1 MKILIA
7 DDEMLVRA
15 GLKSSINWER
25 ENIVIVGEADN
36 GEKTINMVAELKP
49 DLLLLDIN
57 MPIMN
62 GIEVLKELKRRKDEC
77 KVIVLSCHDEFEY
90 VKEAMRYGAVD
101 YILKHKIE
109 PESIINILKEVKET
123 IKAERNKN
131 DSEIANTK
139 SERELIYE
147 RNKFLCKLLKGY
159 QFQDYELTSLADTMG
174 LKLTSRNII
183 CILFEVDKYKE
194 VLNRYNS
201 YEKELLQVSIENIS
215 KELLSNVKES
225 EFVIKEDNLY
235 AILLSNIEGAS
246 EQNIYQNS
254 ITLIKRFQ
262 NTFKKYLNIEI
273 TFAISEMYNGLN
285 NTGKVFDK
293 TLAALSQK
301 FLFPDNYYFFVRDID
316 FKKPFYVNSFLS
328 VEEILGE
335 NISYECAVDYL
346 ISKFEQLK
354 TNQYVDIKS
363 LKTVL
368 SGILYSL
375 TNKYLE
381 DESLVVNEEL
391 WESIKD
397 VNNYLNSLKE
407 KTDLLPDSS
416 IELNN
421 YLVREAVTYIN
432 KNYEKDISL
441 KLLSD
446 YLKVSES
453 YISRLFNKE
462 MNMTVSNYINIKRVE
477 KAKELLRT
485 TTLKN
490 YEIAEK
496 VGYKNHMH
504 YNIVFKKLANCTPSE
519 YRNKLL

>member
-36 GEKTINMVAELKP
+36 GEKTVNMVTELKP

-62 GIEVLKELKRRKDEC
+62 GIEVLKELRRRKEEC

-101 YILKHKIE
+101 YILKHQIE
-109 PESIINILKEVKET
+109 PESIVNILKDVKET

-139 SERELIYE
+139 SERESKYE
-147 RNKFLCKLLKGY
+147 KNDFLCKLLKGY
-159 QFQDYELTSLADTMG
+159 QFQEHELTNHINAMG
-174 LKLTSRNII
+174 LKLKGKKII
-183 CILFEVDKYKE
+183 CILFEADKYKE

-235 AILLSNIEGAS
+235 ALLLSNIEGAS
-246 EQNIYQNS
+246 EQNIYQNT

-262 NTFKKYLNIEI
+262 NTFKKYLNIEL
-273 TFAISEMYNGLN
+273 TFAVSEMYNGLN
-285 NTGKVFDK
+285 NTGKAFEK
-293 TLAALSQK
+293 ALAALTQK
-301 FLFPDNYYFFVRDID
+301 FLYPENYYFFVREID
-316 FKKPFYVNSFLS
+316 FKNPFYVNSFIS
-328 VEEILGE
+328 IEEILGE
-335 NISYECAVDYL
+335 KISFEYALDYL
-346 ISKFEQLK
+346 INILGQLK
-354 TNQYVDIKS
+354 TNKYVDIKL

-368 SGILYSL
+368 SGSLYSL

-381 DESLVVNEEL
+381 NESSLVNEEL
-391 WESIKD
+391 WESLKD
-397 VNNYLNSLKE
+397 VNNYLNNLKE
-407 KTDLLPDSS
+407 RTNFLRESS

-421 YLVREAVTYIN
+421 YLVREVVTYIN

-519 YRNKLL
+519 YRNKML